1 MGCGTTR
8 ASLTGFARI
17 AIMNARPQV
26 LLAQSAQRVIADLRE
41 LAALTSTSDGAQRVA
56 WGPVWKTAREW
67 LKAKVSELGLT
78 PAADAAGNNWV
89 TLPGESHKTVII
101 AGNSVSW
108 LNAEWLDERFGCTQG

>member
-1 MGCGTTR
+1 
-8 ASLTGFARI
+8 
-17 AIMNARPQV
+17 MNARPQV

-101 AGNSVSW
+101 ARSG
-108 LNAEWLDERFGCTQG
+108 